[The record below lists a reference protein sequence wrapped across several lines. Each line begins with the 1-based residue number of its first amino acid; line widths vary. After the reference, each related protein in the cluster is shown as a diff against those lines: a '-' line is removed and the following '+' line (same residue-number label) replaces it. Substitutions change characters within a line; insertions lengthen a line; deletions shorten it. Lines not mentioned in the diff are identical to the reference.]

1 VTSPLDEA
9 KWNKE
14 HTKIFSIVSMSFLLD
29 GIFFSIVPLLMYL
42 LIPIELA
49 PIVFTV
55 NLISFTLG
63 SFVFGRFADYYGRRL
78 LFIISLLI
86 YLTSAILLAFLHTDI
101 VTITILTSAINFG
114 IGGEIG
120 AAYSAVA
127 EMIPARHRGKALLLS
142 TNFWNI
148 GALMISGIALFYSQ
162 ISQDVTAQV
171 TGVILA
177 SAVLA
182 IIVALARLHLP
193 ESPRWLIEKGRVN
206 EALRI
211 IERIAKTNVMNFS
224 FPNKSEQQGIGL
236 RQAFRKYLFRLI
248 ILLVAQSSQL
258 LTYNMIAYYFA
269 YVPDFAYPPDVI
281 PLMIMIA
288 NLGASIGAFIL
299 LPLIDRSRRMSV
311 LVSFLGGTVTSI
323 GILLVYGASLQTLL
337 TMILINMIFSEFA
350 WGSLVPLESE
360 LFPTGVRASVV
371 GFISAF
377 SNILTAIVIFTEGLI
392 PAFLY
397 LEIVITT
404 WALGFI
410 VSLLWFIRGVESARK
425 SVDQLS

>member
-1 VTSPLDEA
+1 MTSPLDEA

-55 NLISFTLG
+55 SLISFTLG

-162 ISQDVTAQV
+162 ISQEVTVQV

-206 EALRI
+206 EALRM
-211 IERIAKTNVMNFS
+211 IERIAKTNVTNFS
-224 FPNKSEQQGIGL
+224 FPNKSKQQEIGL

-299 LPLIDRSRRMSV
+299 LPLIDRSRRISV